1 MVRSHNEVFLII
13 HQRMEPILVGPV
25 VSEDIVCGG
34 GGEGAEEVIDQV
46 ATLLSWFCGESYHSF
61 IFFL

>member
-34 GGEGAEEVIDQV
+34 GEGAEEVIWGSLQLQLRYV
-46 ATLLSWFCGESYHSF
+46 PTETFSLG
-61 IFFL
+61 